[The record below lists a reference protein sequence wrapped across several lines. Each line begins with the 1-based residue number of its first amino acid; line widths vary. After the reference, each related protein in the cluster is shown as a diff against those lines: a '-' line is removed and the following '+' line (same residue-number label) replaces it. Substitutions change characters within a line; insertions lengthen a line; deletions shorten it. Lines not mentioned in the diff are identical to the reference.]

1 MLSPDR
7 GRERSSMESFLD
19 EYQLVRIGL
28 TLVSLI
34 PVAVFLLLGRSAED
48 LVPIAVVL
56 VAIAVHAVWCRSR
69 GIRSPKTMLALDLT
83 AWGWVMTLLA
93 DTIAVPTASLGFL
106 VLVVVLFAQGPWIAL
121 FVTYI
126 CGWYGIAFFAAT
138 APTVESVGVFVGV
151 LVTVGSV
158 GLVVWHV
165 RRWLGRL
172 DANRS
177 QMLGTVSHELRNNLT
192 GMIGLTDL
200 VSEETGISDDETK
213 ELIGLA
219 HDQAMEA
226 AEIVEDLLTVSRL
239 ERSALTVDMT
249 AVDLQHEIETVAR
262 RFAGEG
268 TVVSIESGGVGHVHA
283 NALRVRQILRNLISN
298 AVRYGGPN
306 IEVRTD
312 TEGDR
317 VTVTVTDDGD
327 GVPSEDVVS
336 IFLPYRRS
344 AATRRHESSVGLGL
358 WIARQLA
365 VAMGGTLDY
374 RREGSL
380 TSFTVTLEAVE
391 QLQPGNVAAASRVTN
406 PTAVRV
412 PGTRDLLPA
421 VAR

>member
-1 MLSPDR
+1 
-7 GRERSSMESFLD
+7 MENFLD

-28 TLVSLI
+28 TLVSLV
-34 PVAVFLLLGRSAED
+34 PVAAFLLLGRSAED
-48 LVPIAVVL
+48 LLPIAVVL
-56 VAIAVHAVWCRSR
+56 VTIAAHALWCRSR

-93 DTIAVPTASLGFL
+93 DTIAVPTASLAFL

-121 FVTYI
+121 FMAYI
-126 CGWYGIAFFAAT
+126 CGWYGVAYFAG
-138 APTVESVGVFVGV
+138 TVGTLESVGVFVGV
-151 LVTVGSV
+151 IITVGSV

-200 VSEETGISDDETK
+200 VSEEAGISEDETK

-249 AVDLQHEIETVAR
+249 AVDLLQEVETVAR

-268 TVVSIESGGVGHVHA
+268 TLVSIESGGVGPAHA
-283 NALRVRQILRNLISN
+283 NPLRVRQILRNLISN

-306 IEVRTD
+306 IEVRTNAV
-312 TEGDR
+312 GDR

-327 GVPSEDVVS
+327 GVP
-336 IFLPYRRS
+336 
-344 AATRRHESSVGLGL
+344 A
-358 WIARQLA
+358 
-365 VAMGGTLDY
+365 
-374 RREGSL
+374 
-380 TSFTVTLEAVE
+380 
-391 QLQPGNVAAASRVTN
+391 
-406 PTAVRV
+406 
-412 PGTRDLLPA
+412 
-421 VAR
+421 

>member
-1 MLSPDR
+1 
-7 GRERSSMESFLD
+7 MESFLD
-19 EYQLVRIGL
+19 EYQLVRLGL
-28 TLVSLI
+28 TLVSLV

-48 LVPIAVVL
+48 LVPIAIVL
-56 VAIAVHAVWCRSR
+56 VVIAVHALWCRSR

-121 FVTYI
+121 FVVYI
-126 CGWYGIAFFAAT
+126 CGWYGIAYFAEIA
-138 APTVESVGVFVGV
+138 ATVESVGVFVGV
-151 LVTVGSV
+151 LITVVSV

-165 RRWLGRL
+165 RRWLSRL

-200 VSEETGISDDETK
+200 VNEETGISEDETK
-213 ELIGLA
+213 EMIGLA

-226 AEIVEDLLTVSRL
+226 AEIVEDLLTISRL
-239 ERSALTVDMT
+239 ERAALTVEMS
-249 AVDLQHEIETVAR
+249 AVDLQQEIETVVR

-268 TVVSIESGGVGHVHA
+268 TVVSIEWGEVGQVHA

-298 AVRYGGPN
+298 AVRYGGPT
-306 IEVRTD
+306 IEVRTAA
-312 TEGDR
+312 EGDR

-327 GVPSEDVVS
+327 GVPADDVVS

-344 AATRRHESSVGLGL
+344 AATRRYDSSVGLGL

-365 VAMGGTLDY
+365 VAMGGNLDY
-374 RREGSL
+374 RREGPL
-380 TSFTVTLEAVE
+380 TSFTLTLDSVSMPEH
-391 QLQPGNVAAASRVTN
+391 GSVAAASRVAN
-406 PTAVRV
+406 PTSVRA
-412 PGTRDLLPA
+412 PGASGFLPA
-421 VAR
+421 VSR